1 MFLLCVLFITIYFIL
16 LDELVMGLTQR
27 RFGPVNLGVYG
38 ILAAIINGCN
48 LIITQYI
55 LPKHHFILSSFNS
68 FSSLASAEWRASSAS
83 YTTSVAS
90 SLSLGSYASFGSFSG
105 LSLFPLL
112 FLMASFFGSILIYPF
127 FLVDISLSL
136 IVILVNSGLII
147 LFLIFSSFAGLSK
160 YSMLGSIRLISQLI
174 SFELIWSSLLIIY
187 LWSRF
192 TLSLTSLV

>member
-192 TLSLTSLV
+192 TLSLTSLI

>member
-48 LIITQYI
+48 LIITQYV

-68 FSSLASAEWRASSAS
+68 FSSLLSSSDRVSAI
-83 YTTSVAS
+83 
-90 SLSLGSYASFGSFSG
+90 GSYFSFGSFSG

-127 FLVDISLSL
+127 FLIDISLSL

-147 LFLIFSSFAGLSK
+147 LFLIFSSFSGLSK

-174 SFELIWSSLLIIY
+174 SFELI
-187 LWSRF
+187 
-192 TLSLTSLV
+192 

>member
-48 LIITQYI
+48 LIITQYV

-68 FSSLASAEWRASSAS
+68 FSSLLSSS
-83 YTTSVAS
+83 DRGSFQTI
-90 SLSLGSYASFGSFSG
+90 GSYFSFGSFSG

-112 FLMASFFGSILIYPF
+112 FLMSSFFGSILIYPF
-127 FLVDISLSL
+127 FLIDISLSL

-147 LFLIFSSFAGLSK
+147 LFLIFSSFSGLSK

-192 TLSLTSLV
+192 TLSLSSLF

>member
-1 MFLLCVLFITIYFIL
+1 
-16 LDELVMGLTQR
+16 MGLTQR
-27 RFGPVNLGVYG
+27 RFGPVNLGIYG

-68 FSSLASAEWRASSAS
+68 FSSLLSVSLPASADKPSAW
-83 YTTSVAS
+83 S
-90 SLSLGSYASFGSFSG
+90 SLFLSYFSFGSFSG

-112 FLMASFFGSILIYPF
+112 FLMSSFFGSIIIYPF
-127 FLVDISLSL
+127 FLIDISLSL

-147 LFLIFSSFAGLSK
+147 LFLIFSSFSGLSK

-174 SFELIWSSLLIIY
+174 SFELI
-187 LWSRF
+187 
-192 TLSLTSLV
+192 

>member
-27 RFGPVNLGVYG
+27 RFGPVNLGIYG

-55 LPKHHFILSSFNS
+55 LPKHHFLLSSFNLVNRNETERS
-68 FSSLASAEWRASSAS
+68 VNDSWHMSNARSLFLS
-83 YTTSVAS
+83 YF
-90 SLSLGSYASFGSFSG
+90 SFGSFSG

-112 FLMASFFGSILIYPF
+112 FLMSSFFGSILIYPF
-127 FLVDISLSL
+127 FLIDISLSL

-147 LFLIFSSFAGLSK
+147 LFLIFSSFSGLSK

-174 SFELIWSSLLIIY
+174 SFELI
-187 LWSRF
+187 
-192 TLSLTSLV
+192 

>member
-1 MFLLCVLFITIYFIL
+1 
-16 LDELVMGLTQR
+16 MGLTQR
-27 RFGPVNLGVYG
+27 RFGPVNLGIYG

-68 FSSLASAEWRASSAS
+68 FSSCVNTASGSL
-83 YTTSVAS
+83 S
-90 SLSLGSYASFGSFSG
+90 SLSGSYCSFGSFSG

-136 IVILVNSGLII
+136 IVILANSGLII

-174 SFELIWSSLLIIY
+174 SFELI
-187 LWSRF
+187 
-192 TLSLTSLV
+192 